1 MRRGLGIGLHT
12 CTLYPYSYFLGKNVI
27 LIFKITNNEGEQFT
41 CFFERGELPVMAA
54 TYLQKKL
61 YVKFIFIL
69 LMCSD

>member
-1 MRRGLGIGLHT
+1 MGRGLGIGLHT
-12 CTLYPYSYFLGKNVI
+12 CTPYPYSYFLGKNVI

-41 CFFERGELPVMAA
+41 RFFERGELPVMAA

-69 LMCSD
+69 LMCFD

>member
-1 MRRGLGIGLHT
+1 MGRGLGIGLHT
-12 CTLYPYSYFLGKNVI
+12 CTPYPYSYFLGKNVI

-41 CFFERGELPVMAA
+41 CFFERGELAVMAA

>member
-1 MRRGLGIGLHT
+1 MGRGLGIGLHT
-12 CTLYPYSYFLGKNVI
+12 CTPYPYSYFLGKNVI
-27 LIFKITNNEGEQFT
+27 LIFKINNNEGEQFT

>member
-1 MRRGLGIGLHT
+1 MGRGLGIGLHT
-12 CTLYPYSYFLGKNVI
+12 CTPYPYSYFLGENVI